1 MFKACAGRGAKSK
14 PLLPLFLAKAASWA
28 RNSAAVLL
36 TLGLLSLLPGCSSV
50 VANPAPLPVAS
61 QGKLSEYRIQPGDEM
76 DVKFF
81 FNPELNESVTVR
93 PDGRISLQ
101 LANELPAAGLTPV
114 ELSQEL
120 KRSYARELNNPE
132 LTVIL
137 RKFAGQRVYVGGEVN
152 KPGFVALAPEMTV
165 LDALQTAGGLKDSA
179 RRNEIV
185 VVRRQPQGKPQ
196 VFTLDL
202 DQIISGSNTGE
213 NVTLRPLD
221 VVYAPKSPIANV
233 NQWVDQYLR
242 QMIPIGTGFGY
253 NL

>member
-1 MFKACAGRGAKSK
+1 
-14 PLLPLFLAKAASWA
+14 
-28 RNSAAVLL
+28 
-36 TLGLLSLLPGCSSV
+36 
-50 VANPAPLPVAS
+50 
-61 QGKLSEYRIQPGDEM
+61 M

-93 PDGRISLQ
+93 PDGLISLQ

-165 LDALQTAGGLKDSA
+165 LQSLQMAGGLKDSA

-202 DQIISGSNTGE
+202 DQVLSGSNTGE
-213 NVTLRPLD
+213 DVALRPLD
-221 VVYAPKSPIANV
+221 VVYAPKSPIADV
-233 NQWVDQYLR
+233 NLWVDQYLR
-242 QMIPIGTGFGY
+242 QNLPIQFG
-253 NL
+253 LFF